1 MSEPRVTGMTV
12 GAAIGGSVQIIKFE
26 YTEQYRVEKSFTY
39 EGNWTQ
45 EEADAFYD
53 DKYGEI
59 YADVEKKAQAE
70 VDRLEAM
77 RDRLNGLTDEEDE

>member
-1 MSEPRVTGMTV
+1 MSATVTAITVTV
-12 GAAIGGSVQIIKFE
+12 GIRGSVQIVKFE
-26 YTEQYRVEKSFTY
+26 YTEGYSVERSQTY
-39 EGNWTQ
+39 TGNWTQ

-53 DKYGEI
+53 EKYGEI

-77 RDRLNGLTDEEDE
+77 RDRLNGLTDDEDE